1 MGYGA
6 QPRLREVCEGC
17 GKSLHCCKNCHYFDH
32 AVSREC
38 TLDGTEWIG
47 PRDVQNYCEDFAM
60 TDSARK
66 AAEEKVSRAQ
76 SAFHSLW
83 EK

>member
-17 GKSLHCCKNCHYFDH
+17 GKPVHCCKNCHYFDH
-32 AVSREC
+32 AGSREC